1 MGTGGWKKG
10 KGEKENGG
18 KRKRGKGK
26 GECNLEK
33 AEKVPIHI

>member
-10 KGEKENGG
+10 KGGKEKGG

-26 GECNLEK
+26 GECNFEK